1 MGNGVE
7 YQQLSINSNSRNTA
21 SREDMPSNTVEYM
34 NDEQIHANYIPK
46 KKTDIRLH

>member
-7 YQQLSINSNSRNTA
+7 YQQSQHQQQQPHNRLPA
-21 SREDMPSNTVEYM
+21 KDMPSNTVEYM

-46 KKTDIRLH
+46 KN

>member
-7 YQQLSINSNSRNTA
+7 YQQSQHQQQQPQYRL
-21 SREDMPSNTVEYM
+21 REDMPSNTVEYM

-46 KKTDIRLH
+46 KN